1 MDADGQHDPRDVARL
16 LEPVARGECDLVLGS
31 RFLEPTGYALGATRQ
46 LGRALFVAIARAFGF
61 RVTDPTSGF
70 QALNRR
76 VLELYAG
83 DAFPSDYP
91 DVDVL
96 VVAHRHGLS
105 VREISVVMHAGE
117 RPSTLHGGLRTV
129 WYLYRMVLSL
139 WAASSRRERKKD
151 GRDGDARAP
160 A

>member
-1 MDADGQHDPRDVARL
+1 
-16 LEPVARGECDLVLGS
+16 
-31 RFLEPTGYALGATRQ
+31 
-46 LGRALFVAIARAFGF
+46 
-61 RVTDPTSGF
+61 
-70 QALNRR
+70 
-76 VLELYAG
+76 
-83 DAFPSDYP
+83 
-91 DVDVL
+91 
-96 VVAHRHGLS
+96 